1 MNKLIVSGCDSL
13 TYLYCNNSML
23 SELDA
28 SNLSKLTR
36 LSCYSNANMNVIK
49 VYGCN
54 ELTFL
59 YCYGNDLKELDV
71 SNLSKL
77 QSLLCDDN
85 PFQSLKLPGQDEL
98 KITVSP
104 VNSGKVMFSKA
115 GNFLHNK
122 KFTLT
127 AVAENGCSFICWT
140 GGTDDKNPVNS
151 FTLSGS
157 MSVTANFTPPI
168 TYALEIQAD
177 TGGQMIQG
185 TDGNYVADTKIPL
198 KAKADTGYVFAG
210 WTSSNGGSF
219 VDEDSAETTFIM
231 PGNPTT
237 ITAHFKPEL
246 TVPGIT
252 GDVSMNVA
260 YGYAATSSRTF
271 TLTGNPLPAVTSD
284 EDYGGRITWNGTTNK
299 LDIASG
305 LGVGTY
311 PVVLTAGNGVAPDA
325 SLTFTLTVEGEAP
338 VITGP
343 TEATLTQGYAA
354 TSTGV
359 FTFTGNPTPTVEKT
373 SGNAAITWNGTER
386 KLEIAAG
393 LPVGVY
399 PVTLT
404 ASNGIQPD
412 AAITFTLTVDG
423 EASALTGPTSMTLI
437 QGYPAACTGAFT
449 LTGNPEPSVTMDDT
463 HGGKITW
470 NSADKKLEIAQG
482 LAAGVYPVTLTA
494 SNGVEADAA
503 LTFTLTVLAPPTH
516 EIIDGGRIE
525 VKPGE
530 DYSVT
535 FKGDFK
541 SWKSIRLNGV
551 EMKIVPQSGTRSDLT
566 YPGYPGN
573 AGRGRRRKREDHTL

>member
-1 MNKLIVSGCDSL
+1 M
-13 TYLYCNNSML
+13 
-23 SELDA
+23 
-28 SNLSKLTR
+28 
-36 LSCYSNANMNVIK
+36 
-49 VYGCN
+49 YGCN
-54 ELTFL
+54 ELTSL
-59 YCYGNDLKELDV
+59 SCYGNDLKELDV

-77 QSLLCDDN
+77 TSLYCDSNANMNELKVYGCNELTSLSCKGNDLIELDVSNLSKLQSLLCYDN
-85 PFQSLKLPGQDEL
+85 PFQSLKLPGEDEL

-104 VNSGKVMFSKA
+104 ANSGKVMFSHDQ
-115 GNFLHNK
+115 NSYFLNNK
-122 KFTLT
+122 NFTLAAT
-127 AVAENGCSFICWT
+127 AETGYTFARWT
-140 GGTDDKNPVNS
+140 NGTDEKNPVNR

-157 MSVTANFTPPI
+157 MSVTANFTCNAPT

-198 KAKADTGYVFAG
+198 KARADTGYVFAG

-237 ITAHFKPEL
+237 ITAHFKLEL

-299 LDIASG
+299 LDIAAG

-311 PVVLTAGNGVAPDA
+311 PVVLTAGNGVDPDA

-373 SGNAAITWNGTER
+373 SGNAAITWKRSEER
-386 KLEIAAG
+386 R
-393 LPVGVY
+393 VGKEC
-399 PVTLT
+399 
-404 ASNGIQPD
+404 I
-412 AAITFTLTVDG
+412 
-423 EASALTGPTSMTLI
+423 
-437 QGYPAACTGAFT
+437 
-449 LTGNPEPSVTMDDT
+449 
-463 HGGKITW
+463 
-470 NSADKKLEIAQG
+470 
-482 LAAGVYPVTLTA
+482 
-494 SNGVEADAA
+494 
-503 LTFTLTVLAPPTH
+503 
-516 EIIDGGRIE
+516 
-525 VKPGE
+525 
-530 DYSVT
+530 
-535 FKGDFK
+535 
-541 SWKSIRLNGV
+541 
-551 EMKIVPQSGTRSDLT
+551 
-566 YPGYPGN
+566 
-573 AGRGRRRKREDHTL
+573 